1 MPPKSGAQTTK
12 ITYTT
17 SKTVLFA
24 KFVSQ
29 NSIILHLCSQNY
41 AGCIIGCGL
50 KCMTHFVVIGQ
61 YLYVCEILDTIIKMR
76 AHNDRSANVLKA
88 NPIRPK

>member
-1 MPPKSGAQTTK
+1 MTPKSGAQTTK
-12 ITYTT
+12 TTCTT

-24 KFVSQ
+24 KFGSQ

-41 AGCIIGCGL
+41 AGCIIGCEL
-50 KCMTHFVVIGQ
+50 KYIANSVLMAQ
-61 YLYVCEILDTIIKMR
+61 YLYACKILDTITKMR
-76 AHNDRSANVLKA
+76 AHNDRSANVVRT